1 MERVLLMGSKPVR
14 RKLVSGYTIVGVEKN
29 PLLPCRGIV
38 AKFDAEIAEVI
49 PVLFIRNVG
58 HSSYIESENILTMK
72 VHGRLMTFYPDGRV
86 AMNQIWDER
95 VAKELMDNLIK
106 EVNDAYEELLEEGP
120 PTAEDLR
127 RALSL
132 SWKDVYELLPKTN
145 CGECGYET
153 CLSFA
158 VDVLRGDAKL
168 SECGPL
174 KRMGEKADKLVLEKL
189 GSRIAK
195 ALGWG

>member
-1 MERVLLMGSKPVR
+1 MGEEAPR
-14 RKLVSGYTIVGVEKN
+14 RRLVNGYTIIGVERN

-38 AKFDAEIAEVI
+38 AKFDSEIGEVI

-58 HSSYIESENILTMK
+58 RSSYIESENILTIK

-95 VAKELMDNLIK
+95 VVKELMDDLMK

-120 PTAEDLR
+120 PTAEEVR

-168 SECGPL
+168 SECTPL

>member
-1 MERVLLMGSKPVR
+1 MSGEPTR
-14 RKLVSGYTIVGVEKN
+14 RKLVNGYTIVGVEKN

-38 AKFDAEIAEVI
+38 AKFDNEIGDVI
-49 PVLFIRNVG
+49 PTLFIKNVG
-58 HSSYIESENILTMK
+58 HSSYVESENILTIK

-120 PTAEDLR
+120 PTAEDLK

-168 SECGPL
+168 SECDPL

>member
-1 MERVLLMGSKPVR
+1 MGGEAPR
-14 RKLVSGYTIVGVEKN
+14 RRLVSGYTIIGVERN
-29 PLLPCRGIV
+29 PLLPCRGII
-38 AKFDAEIAEVI
+38 AKFDAEIGEVI
-49 PVLFIRNVG
+49 PVLFIRNAG

-72 VHGRLMTFYPDGRV
+72 VHGRLMTLYPDGRV
-86 AMNQIWDER
+86 AMNQVWDER
-95 VAKELMDNLIK
+95 VVKELMDSLM
-106 EVNDAYEELLEEGP
+106 ERVNAAYEELLEEGP

-132 SWKDVYELLPKTN
+132 SWKDIYELLPKTN

-158 VDVLRGDAKL
+158 VNVLRGDVEL
-168 SECGPL
+168 SECRPL
-174 KRMGEKADKLVLEKL
+174 KQMGEEADKLILEKL

>member
-1 MERVLLMGSKPVR
+1 MGGEAPHR
-14 RKLVSGYTIVGVEKN
+14 RLVNGYTIIGVERN

-38 AKFDAEIAEVI
+38 AKFDSEIGEVI

-58 HSSYIESENILTMK
+58 HSSYIESENILTIK

-86 AMNQIWDER
+86 AMNQIWDEC
-95 VAKELMDNLIK
+95 VARELMDDLMK
-106 EVNDAYEELLEEGP
+106 KVNDAYEEFLEEGP
-120 PTAEDLR
+120 PTAEELK

-145 CGECGYET
+145 CRECGYET

-158 VDVLRGDAKL
+158 VGVLRGDAKL
-168 SECGPL
+168 SGCAPL
-174 KRMGEKADKLVLEKL
+174 KRMGEKANKLVLEKL

>member
-1 MERVLLMGSKPVR
+1 MGGEAPR
-14 RKLVSGYTIVGVEKN
+14 RRLVNGYTIIGVERN

-38 AKFDAEIAEVI
+38 AKFDSEIGEVI

-58 HSSYIESENILTMK
+58 RSSYIESENILTIK

-95 VAKELMDNLIK
+95 VVKELMDDLMK

-120 PTAEDLR
+120 PTAEEVR

-168 SECGPL
+168 SECTPL

>member
-1 MERVLLMGSKPVR
+1 MGGEAPR
-14 RKLVSGYTIVGVEKN
+14 RRLVNGYTIIGVERN

-38 AKFDAEIAEVI
+38 AKFDSEIGEVI

-58 HSSYIESENILTMK
+58 RSSYIESENILTIK

-95 VAKELMDNLIK
+95 VVKELMDDLMK

-120 PTAEDLR
+120 PTAEEVR

-168 SECGPL
+168 SECTSL